1 MTQIDPFEDVYAR
14 KDPTFGDA
22 PSPEVAA
29 VLKQCGLHGRG
40 LDAGAGLGRNAI
52 AMARGGLRTDAID
65 VSEAAVTRL
74 RARASEAG
82 LSEYINAVCA
92 DVRTYDLENS
102 RHAMIVAVTVL
113 DHLPGQHGR
122 DVLRRLAGAL
132 APDGLLFV
140 EVHTT
145 EDPGCR
151 GAGPTSECA
160 MAIEHYYQPGELLE
174 LARPWLR
181 IIRYEER
188 FEWDHTH
195 GPEHRHAKASLLAT
209 RPEANPRFFGVPTHV
224 RGSAPAEGRL
234 RNRL

>member
-1 MTQIDPFEDVYAR
+1 MTQVDPFAEAYER
-14 KDPTFGDA
+14 ENPTFGEA

-29 VLKQCGLHGRG
+29 VLKQCGLRGHG
-40 LDAGAGLGRNAI
+40 LDVGAGLGRNAI
-52 AMARGGLRTDAID
+52 AMARAGLRTEAID
-65 VSEAAVTRL
+65 VSETAVTRL
-74 RARASEAG
+74 RARAADAG
-82 LSEYINAVCA
+82 LSESINAVCA
-92 DVRTYDLENS
+92 DVRTYDRKDSSYAL
-102 RHAMIVAVTVL
+102 IVAATVL
-113 DHLPGQHGR
+113 DHLSAPDGR
-122 DVLRRLAGAL
+122 DVLRRLTGAL

-160 MAIEHYYQPGELLE
+160 TAIEHYYRPGELLE

-195 GPEHRHAKASLLAT
+195 GREHRHAKASLLAT
-209 RPEANPRFFGVPTHV
+209 RPDANPRFFGVPTHV

-234 RNRL
+234 PNRL